1 MSKSNAEILIYN
13 LSAVK
18 YQFSI
23 TCETALDQL
32 SHYFCTVGNAIN
44 YDSIRG
50 IVDCDRSGNYFCI
63 TEQHKFS
70 FDELHAQRQ
79 KSCEELEVEYNRM
92 KEIFGEEVPDSIKV
106 LYVDEIEKLKKPF
119 EVLDESYFFSYND
132 VAREMID
139 TVRKHGEKDRHHRL
153 QINTP
158 IIDDTYSIIFKVKNT
173 DNPLIVKLAIV
184 TCKAWIEV
192 LEYYVQAEW
201 YFSEEEVQKYQ
212 GASHYFS
219 LSYINTCI
227 DKFKQIVKDL
237 EIENA

>member
-1 MSKSNAEILIYN
+1 MNKSNIETLIYN

-18 YQFSI
+18 YQFAI
-23 TCETALDQL
+23 VCETALDQL
-32 SHYFCTVGNAIN
+32 SHYFCTIGNAIN
-44 YDSIRG
+44 YDPVRG
-50 IVDCDRSGNYFCI
+50 MIDCDRSGNYFCI
-63 TEQHKFS
+63 IENHIFS
-70 FDELHAQRQ
+70 FDDIQAQRK
-79 KSCEELEVEYNRM
+79 KSCEELEVQYNRL
-92 KEIFGEEVPDSIKV
+92 KEIFGDEVPENMKR

-132 VAREMID
+132 IAREMID
-139 TVRKHGEKDRHHRL
+139 AVQKRFEEDRHLRL

-158 IIDDTYSIIFKVKNT
+158 VIDEQCSIIFKVKNT
-173 DNPLIVKLAIV
+173 DNPLIVKLAIT

-201 YFSEEEVQKYQ
+201 YFTEEEIQKYQ

-227 DKFKQIVKDL
+227 DKFKQIVENL
-237 EIENA
+237 ENQNA